1 MFRPCYSVYSIPF
14 QYSPNVLYDD
24 KCMENL
30 YREYRESVLKTES
43 IDYQKAIQLE
53 KERFKVEDDLKNNI
67 NSQFTWDDYY
77 KLRNES
83 DELYRKSSKI
93 ITEQVN
99 KEINTDNDIFP
110 TSVADRVKYL
120 YGKEVSE
127 IYNYLVK
134 TYLKA

>member
-1 MFRPCYSVYSIPF
+1 MWI
-14 QYSPNVLYDD
+14 VL
-24 KCMENL
+24 L
-30 YREYRESVLKTES
+30 VL
-43 IDYQKAIQLE
+43 I
-53 KERFKVEDDLKNNI
+53 VEMLLLLNNI